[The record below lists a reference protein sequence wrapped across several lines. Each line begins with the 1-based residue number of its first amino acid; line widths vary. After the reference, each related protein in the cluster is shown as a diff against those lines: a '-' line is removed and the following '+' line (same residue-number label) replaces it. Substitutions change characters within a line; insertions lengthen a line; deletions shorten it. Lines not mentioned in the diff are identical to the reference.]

1 MTGDGIMMPLR
12 LKLQTLVSLWESTE
26 QGFQEAADMIL
37 DDNFATI
44 ITAVR
49 HGRVILTIS

>member
-1 MTGDGIMMPLR
+1 MTGDGINDAPA
-12 LKLQTLVSLWESTE
+12 LKIANIGIIWESTE
-26 QGFQEAADMIL
+26 QGFKAADMIL
-37 DDNFATI
+37 DDNFAI

>member
-1 MTGDGIMMPLR
+1 MTGDGINDAPA
-12 LKLQTLVSLWESTE
+12 LKIANIGIAMGINGTEVSK
-26 QGFQEAADMIL
+26 AADMIL